1 MDNQENQSL
10 FSSFY
15 RLPPNLRMM
24 IWEDSIFE
32 TSVEARRVA
41 LRQYKTLFCAAP
53 LKMGGGQGARAA
65 MVYFHPRMDVLSQS
79 FKVIM
84 LGQYLSLVRCPGV
97 TSFPHWPLSFF
108 DIVSGERRMGSLD
121 PFHGLRHIHLNILKA
136 KADIRSMT
144 DPASRSP
151 TWFIMGLLY
160 RQLPH
165 VLKTVTVTVKITMDP
180 QTCPPTPASTSNLQP
195 WVYRVVRRP
204 TLPLPKPS
212 KFWSGI
218 TAEKHL
224 AMLSKQQYHHPFFI
238 DILIE
243 DGVVFTRPI
252 PGDFAILRVID
263 PTRDAI
269 RGDATAQ
276 ETRYRSI
283 VERWIQ
289 KTVGQVPRASVWLAE
304 LLDNSMP
311 PFPDSPWG
319 ICGVNYGMGE
329 ATAY

>member
-1 MDNQENQSL
+1 
-10 FSSFY
+10 
-15 RLPPNLRMM
+15 MM
-24 IWEDSIFE
+24 IWEESIEPRVVSVSLVHQFAAGTRSLAISWRVTRIPALFE
-32 TSVEARRVA
+32 TSVEARRAA

-79 FKVIM
+79 FEVIM

-151 TWFIMGLLY
+151 TWFIMGPPY

-165 VLKTVTVTVKITMDP
+165 VLKTVTVKITMDL

-224 AMLSKQQYHHPFFI
+224 AMLSKQQYHHPSFI
-238 DILIE
+238 DIYSLKME
-243 DGVVFTRPI
+243 LSS
-252 PGDFAILRVID
+252 PGLYRATLPSSTSSTPHGMRLRVM
-263 PTRDAI
+263 
-269 RGDATAQ
+269 
-276 ETRYRSI
+276 
-283 VERWIQ
+283 
-289 KTVGQVPRASVWLAE
+289 PR
-304 LLDNSMP
+304 P
-311 PFPDSPWG
+311 RRPD
-319 ICGVNYGMGE
+319 
-329 ATAY
+329 TDQ